1 MLEKIKKL
9 INKPAS
15 WMYFVL
21 VVALLIIISNNST
34 IKEELQAELDN
45 ANDEIS
51 TLETT
56 LEAAA
61 NEVAVR
67 DDAIAGLNN
76 AIAGLESDSATA
88 MLELNDSDTRRVEL
102 EVTVVDLESQLNA
115 SASALEDAIANP
127 NCPVAV
133 TE

>member
-1 MLEKIKKL
+1 MLEKIKKV

-67 DDAIAGLNN
+67 DDAIAGLND
-76 AIAGLESDSATA
+76 AIAGLESDSVTA
-88 MLELNDSDTRRVEL
+88 MLELNNSDTRRAEL
-102 EVTVVDLESQLNA
+102 EGTVADVRQELSDTKTLLDVCVNTQA
-115 SASALEDAIANP
+115 Q
-127 NCPVAV
+127 
-133 TE
+133 